1 MLQGEK
7 RVFKQKENVFVLLKK
22 LGKNYRLALKN
33 VLNSDEIFATSLLFV
48 KDFEK
53 EIKKLLKFEE
63 IEE

>member
-7 RVFKQKENVFVLLKK
+7 RVFQQKENVFVLLKK

-48 KDFEK
+48 KDMEK
-53 EIKKLLKFEE
+53 EIKKLLKYTLF
-63 IEE
+63 